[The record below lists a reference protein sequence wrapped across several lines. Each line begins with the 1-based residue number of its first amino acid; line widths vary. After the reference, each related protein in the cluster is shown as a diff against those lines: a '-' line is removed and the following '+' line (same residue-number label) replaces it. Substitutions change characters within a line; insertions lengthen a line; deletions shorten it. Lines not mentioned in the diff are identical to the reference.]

1 MGFRSH
7 HNVETALVEISNDL
21 VSDADSVL
29 LSILF
34 IIQIGVYCN
43 YGYGPDLVWSYLTGR
58 TQFVQLK
65 QFTSTPTTE
74 VPQGSVLGPLSFTS
88 FGMTPNSTCPPNPP
102 LLLILS
108 ECVAKIKDWFTSF

>member
-1 MGFRSH
+1 MFHVMGFRSH

-43 YGYGPDLVWSYLTGR
+43 YGYGPDLV
-58 TQFVQLK
+58 
-65 QFTSTPTTE
+65 
-74 VPQGSVLGPLSFTS
+74 
-88 FGMTPNSTCPPNPP
+88 
-102 LLLILS
+102 
-108 ECVAKIKDWFTSF
+108 